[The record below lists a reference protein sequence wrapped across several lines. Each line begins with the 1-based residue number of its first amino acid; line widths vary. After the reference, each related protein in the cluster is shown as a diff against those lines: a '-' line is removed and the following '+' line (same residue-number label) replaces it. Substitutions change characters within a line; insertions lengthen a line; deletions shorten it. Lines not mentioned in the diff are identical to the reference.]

1 MRVLALAGLVAL
13 AAASRPSATKLAAD
27 QIREAA
33 NAIRFRARRAPLLD
47 QDEASKQARDTKP
60 HTGANAQFPAGSAD
74 KPHES
79 LIRHPGVPGAS
90 DANADVTPLDAIGGN
105 LEDTHAYAAQA
116 SYQQNLKELVRELD
130 DSEEQARTL
139 RLKLMEKDNL
149 LGTMLHR
156 EKIIDIDLGERKQ
169 ELAAINA
176 HIQGIE
182 ARVDRLKKE
191 RRSMELTSQKHQYDS
206 AANTLKMQVNDVQQV
221 SSALESRVQHL
232 NERITRQPHHR
243 KGKSS
248 TRRAHKQPLLSMAP
262 ESQLAFPLGPDVR
275 SEARLL
281 LTNPHSTGRTIAFK
295 VKTNAASKY
304 RVGPSLGILSPGQ
317 TASVRVLMSREAS
330 LALLGEGEG
339 GSSQP
344 LPCKDKFL
352 VMSVSLHQE
361 DLVALGVSHGGA
373 GGSGGADPSPV
384 GGAPGGSA
392 SLSALWGKRDWK
404 GRARQAKLT
413 VRVYRPTDVSDDDS
427 EDDGGSVAGGRAGVA
442 GAEPRRRA
450 SAGAWEPLGAD
461 EAVLAG
467 AGGPALSLA
476 LSARSGASFGSY
488 QSATTGGRSYGSV
501 ALDMGAGTVAPAEL
515 FAEGGFASVPKE
527 GLPAMEGFAWRAGP
541 ELGRGISGHVH
552 VGLRLGGKGPR
563 GSMTADG
570 AMPPPDSEAGAEEG
584 APREGPGAPDEQG
597 APSQLLQAQASLI
610 AVKMV
615 EVTTVGEQRSL
626 EREIRVL
633 RALRHPNIVRYLGT
647 ESVGP
652 TRSSPLPAVRIY
664 MEFATA
670 GSVAHL
676 VKQFGPLPEP
686 AAASLARQLLEALA
700 YCHAAGIAHRDVK
713 GANVLVTH
721 AGVAKLGD
729 FGACKLLPPDSKTSP
744 SSAAAAGG
752 AGSVAPAAPP
762 PAGADGPGGGSWDG
776 PGGPPM
782 DGNSATGVIAPSEL
796 ASSVDGSVAPLV
808 QREAAIELTPRAAS
822 GAPGDG
828 AAAGAAP
835 SASLPWTHAALPCA
849 DEASASPTEQGTVQ
863 WMAPEVVAGS
873 VRGRQWLAADVWSVG
888 CTVVEMLSG
897 KPLWDDADN
906 AASVM
911 MAIASRDAI
920 KTAKRR
926 LRGRASPR
934 AVAFVA
940 KCLVAD
946 LAARPTVAD
955 LLRDPFAAK
964 AGIPPSL
971 AGVGPYPASLTPSQS
986 AGSSMLASR
995 VRGVAGTAP
1004 GSCAS
1009 HGSLGTVAGAQQGIH
1024 APPGG
1029 DAGG

>member
-361 DLVALGVSHGGA
+361 DLVALG
-373 GGSGGADPSPV
+373 
-384 GGAPGGSA
+384 
-392 SLSALWGKRDWK
+392 
-404 GRARQAKLT
+404 
-413 VRVYRPTDVSDDDS
+413 
-427 EDDGGSVAGGRAGVA
+427 
-442 GAEPRRRA
+442 
-450 SAGAWEPLGAD
+450 
-461 EAVLAG
+461 
-467 AGGPALSLA
+467 
-476 LSARSGASFGSY
+476 
-488 QSATTGGRSYGSV
+488 SATTGGRSYGSV

-729 FGACKLLPPDSKTSP
+729 FGACKLLPPDSKPSP

-782 DGNSATGVIAPSEL
+782 DGNSATGVFAPSEL

-946 LAARPTVAD
+946 LASRPTVAD